1 MHILIVEDDV
11 PVAKYLS
18 SGLEAEHYDVRIAT
32 GGRQVAHLLEEKES
46 HLIILALNLPDI
58 SGIDVLRQIRATRP
72 HLPVLLLTGNA
83 RVEDRVAGL
92 DSGADDC
99 VTKPFSFVELS
110 ARVRALLRRSNR
122 PFQPVLRTLDLE
134 LDRVQRTVT
143 RSNRPVDLTPK
154 EFALL
159 EYLMLNTGQCVS
171 RPSILRDV
179 WRLSSDT
186 PTNVVDVYVNY
197 LRKKVELDS
206 TGMLIH
212 TVRGAGYR
220 FGARPNSAT

>member
-1 MHILIVEDDV
+1 MHILIAEDDV

-18 SGLEAEHYDVRIAT
+18 SGLEAEHYDVRIAA
-32 GGRQVAHLLEEKES
+32 GGRQVGQLLEEKES
-46 HLIILALNLPDI
+46 NLVILDLNLPDI
-58 SGIDVLRQIRATRP
+58 SGIEVLRQIRAAKP
-72 HLPVLLLTGNA
+72 HLPVLLLTGSA

-99 VTKPFSFVELS
+99 VTKPFSFAELS

-122 PFQPVLRTLDLE
+122 PFEPVLRSLDLE

-143 RSNRPVDLTPK
+143 RSNRSVALTPK

-159 EYLMLNTGQCVS
+159 EYLMLNAGHCVS

-179 WRLSSDT
+179 WRLSSGT
-186 PTNVVDVYVNY
+186 PTNVVDVYINY

-206 TGMLIH
+206 TEVLIH
-212 TVRGAGYR
+212 TVRGAGYC
-220 FGARPNSAT
+220 FGPRPKTAS

>member
-1 MHILIVEDDV
+1 MHILIAGDDV
-11 PVAKYLS
+11 PFAKYLS
-18 SGLEAEHYDVRIAT
+18 SGLEAEHYDVRIAAE
-32 GGRQVAHLLEEKES
+32 GRQVARLLEEKECN
-46 HLIILALNLPDI
+46 LVILDLNLPNI
-58 SGIDVLRQIRATRP
+58 SGMEVVRQIRAARP
-72 HLPVLLLTGNA
+72 HLPLLLLAENA

-99 VTKPFSFVELS
+99 VTKPFSFTELS
-110 ARVRALLRRSNR
+110 ARVRALLRRSSR
-122 PFQPVLRTLDLE
+122 PFELVLRTLDLE

-143 RSNRPVDLTPK
+143 RSNRSLELTPK

-159 EYLMLNTGQCVS
+159 EYLMLNAGQCVS

-179 WRLSSDT
+179 WRLSADA
-186 PTNVVDVYVNY
+186 PTNVVDVYINY

-220 FGARPNSAT
+220 FGARPNSGP

>member
-1 MHILIVEDDV
+1 MHILIAEDDV
-11 PVAKYLS
+11 PFAKYLS

-46 HLIILALNLPDI
+46 HLVILGLNLPDI
-58 SGIDVLRQIRATRP
+58 SGIEVLRQIRAARP
-72 HLPVLLLTGNA
+72 HLPVLLLTENA

-92 DSGADDC
+92 DSGVDDC
-99 VTKPFSFVELS
+99 VTKPFSFAELS

-122 PFQPVLRTLDLE
+122 PFEPVLRTLDLE
-134 LDRVQRTVT
+134 LDRVLRTVT
-143 RSNRPVDLTPK
+143 RSNRSVELTPK

-159 EYLMLNTGQCVS
+159 EYLMLNAGQCVS

-179 WRLSSDT
+179 WRLSSET
-186 PTNVVDVYVNY
+186 STNVVDVYINY
-197 LRKKVELDS
+197 LRKKVEVES

-220 FGARPNSAT
+220 IGARPNSAA